1 MFINYDKLFSH
12 YIIYKEKEMVK
23 KSKKVKRTLN
33 LVLPEN
39 KDPETNRLIGILKA
53 EETLYNFRKTGA
65 GAGKL
70 PKQELQLKKKKRT
83 KAKTTKTTKRKTTK
97 I

>member
-23 KSKKVKRTLN
+23 KKKEEKRTLN

-39 KDPETNRLIGILKA
+39 KDSETDRETNRKVEA
-53 EETLYNFRKTGA
+53 NRK
-65 GAGKL
+65 
-70 PKQELQLKKKKRT
+70 
-83 KAKTTKTTKRKTTK
+83 
-97 I
+97 